1 MTASGQEER
10 NVLKTKHALTFI
22 LAKGTAAE
30 TTIRAEC
37 LISNTDVY
45 DVLLGME
52 FMGQTFGYVHP
63 LTSEYI

>member
-1 MTASGQEER
+1 MIPASAFMTASGQEER
-10 NVLKTKHALTFI
+10 NVLKTKHALTFV
-22 LAKGTAAE
+22 LAKGIAAE

-52 FMGQTFGYVHP
+52 FMG
-63 LTSEYI
+63 